1 MKQTTKVPTI
11 EEMRQAAL
19 SYAAEGLRVFQVK
32 PGQKEPQWGGW
43 QESATTDPEKIKEWW
58 SGPRLYNVGILT
70 GPESRLCVID
80 FDQCDSKSK
89 RGLEVLEL
97 FRSAL
102 PETCTARS
110 ANGGIHLYY
119 RMDNPP
125 SGYEL
130 AYGKYTSSGVGCVD
144 TRGAGNL
151 IVAPPSVFEGKRYTW
166 ETGKAPGEI
175 PITEATDS
183 VLNFINAGAEELGRG
198 KKKKPYTPAK
208 EVFDG
213 SRHEDLKKMI
223 GSMRAKG
230 YSEPVILAAVDARN
244 SEYNPPIEQNELEN
258 TVYPMITRE
267 NWEVN
272 TAPYDKDLSIPAGMY
287 DRVRALDPVS
297 NKNYGPNDAGNAR
310 LFMDLCGDS
319 VKYVSDRRRWYAY
332 NGARWSDEGENI
344 VREKLKE
351 VANCLCMYALNGIP
365 DETKRVEY
373 LKHYGKWQQLR
384 TRETILKDASSIAPA
399 KSSDFDRDPYLL
411 NCLNGTLDLKRYQ
424 LRPHN
429 AEDYISKLANVSYDP
444 AARCPRWEQFMYEV
458 TDGDKDL
465 AEYIQQALGYSLTG
479 DTRQECF
486 FILYGASSRNGKS
499 TLTETFSS
507 MMGDYAATARP
518 ESIAKKKFANASGPT
533 EDVARLAGARFVNMP
548 EPDKSMELNASQ
560 LKSWTGRDTITARRL
575 NEGSFEF
582 VPTFKLFLN
591 SNHRPRVDDLTLF
604 ASDRVKMIP
613 FRVHFGEDRRDPY
626 LKDKLTTP
634 ESLSGVLNWSL
645 TGLAKMQI
653 LLDLKAPEAVRAATE
668 EYRRKEDKLSVFL
681 EEYVETGRDYE
692 TPLTEMH
699 RQFGIWCELSGINAV
714 GIPRFREMLEAHQI
728 VIKRKR
734 PRDKS
739 SKNPLNMVLGV
750 KLAPKN

>member
-19 SYAAEGLRVFQVK
+19 SYAAEGLRVFPLEPGLKK
-32 PGQKEPQWGGW
+32 PKWGGW
-43 QESATTDPEKIKEWW
+43 QEDATTDPETIKRWW
-58 SGPRLYNVGILT
+58 SGPDLYNVGILT
-70 GPESRLCVID
+70 GPESRLYVID
-80 FDQCDSKSK
+80 FDHHDNK
-89 RGLEVLEL
+89 RGLEVLNI

-110 ANGGIHLYY
+110 ANGGVHLYY
-119 RMDNPP
+119 RMDSPLK
-125 SGYEL
+125 GHVGM
-130 AYGKYTSSGVGCVD
+130 YGKYTSNGEGCVD

-151 IVAPPSVFEGKRYTW
+151 IVAPPSVFKGKRYTW

-183 VLNFINAGAEELGRG
+183 VLNFINTGAEELGRG
-198 KKKKPYTPAK
+198 KEKKPFILPEKIPEHFRTQTLIA
-208 EVFDG
+208 
-213 SRHEDLKKMI
+213 LI
-223 GSMRAKG
+223 GSLRAKG
-230 YSEPVILAAVDARN
+230 LSPEAIRATVEV
-244 SEYNPPIEQNELEN
+244 ENELRCDPPLTAEELERE
-258 TVYPMITRE
+258 VFPAITRDT
-267 NWEVN
+267 WEVN
-272 TAPYDKDLSIPAGMY
+272 TAPYAKDLVFSPNMY
-287 DRVRALDPVS
+287 DRIKTLDPVS

-332 NGARWSDEGENI
+332 DGARWSDEGENI

-351 VANCLCMYALNGIP
+351 VANCLCMYALNSIP

-444 AARCPRWEQFMYEV
+444 AAKCPRWEQFMYEV
-458 TDGDKDL
+458 TDGDKPL
-465 AEYIQQALGYSLTG
+465 ADYIQQALGYSLTG

-507 MMGDYAATARP
+507 MLGDYAATARP

-582 VPTFKLFLN
+582 IPTFKLFLN

-634 ESLSGVLNWSL
+634 ESLSGVLNWSI
-645 TGLAKMQI
+645 TGLAKMQM

-668 EYRRKEDKLSVFL
+668 EYRKKEDKLSGFL
-681 EEYVETGRDYE
+681 EEYVETGSDYE

-699 RQFGIWCELSGINAV
+699 RQFGIWCELSGIIPV
-714 GIPRFREMLEAHQI
+714 GIPKFREMLEAHQI